1 MDVRLNSS
9 FSKGVFDNL
18 AILQQYLPGYAPNP
32 HRKKHGQRAPERNS
46 ADSSDRR
53 CVTHHGREIAKSSQR
68 TESG

>member
-18 AILQQYLPGYAPNP
+18 AILQQYLPGYVPNP

-46 ADSSDRR
+46 DDRPDRR
-53 CVTHHGREIAKSSQR
+53 CVTHNGREIAQRSQ
-68 TESG
+68 

>member
-32 HRKKHGQRAPERNS
+32 HRKSMASVLQN
-46 ADSSDRR
+46 
-53 CVTHHGREIAKSSQR
+53 VILLIALTGGALLT
-68 TESG
+68 TEEK

>member
-18 AILQQYLPGYAPNP
+18 AILQQYLPGYVPNP

-53 CVTHHGREIAKSSQR
+53 CVTHHRREIAKSSQ
-68 TESG
+68 